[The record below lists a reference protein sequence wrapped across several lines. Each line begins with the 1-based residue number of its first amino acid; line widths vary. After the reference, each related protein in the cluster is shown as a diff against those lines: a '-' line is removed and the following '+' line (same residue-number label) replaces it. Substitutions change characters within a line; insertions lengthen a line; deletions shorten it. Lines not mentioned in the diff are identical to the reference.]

1 MRLLA
6 CVVSMMLTAG
16 IAAGQGGNLLDN
28 PNFDTGIDH
37 WTPVSDAQIFWEPSW
52 DFDGNPSSGSMLVIQ
67 VDGDADAAMS
77 LADCVPVE
85 GNREYFL
92 GGGFYVV
99 GSQPGTPHVIVSATL
114 FDGSDCTGSYLT
126 SPSTNNVALVDQWF
140 VKSTTQVIDPAAV
153 STMLRINVFNSTT
166 DAFEALVDSMF
177 IIKTQIFEDGFE
189 SSDTGYWSATA
200 PS

>member
-1 MRLLA
+1 MRILA
-6 CVVSMMLTAG
+6 CALPILLTAG

-37 WTPVSDAQIFWEPSW
+37 WTPASDAQIFWEPQW
-52 DFDGNPSSGSMLVIQ
+52 DYDGNPNSGSMLVIQ

-85 GNREYFL
+85 GNKEYFL

-99 GSQPGTPHVIVSATL
+99 GAQPGTPHVMVSAIL
-114 FDGSDCTGSYLT
+114 YDGPDCTGSYVS
-126 SPSTNNVALVDQWF
+126 SPSTNNIALVDQWF
-140 VKSTTQVIDPAAV
+140 MKSTTQVIGPAAV
-153 STMLRINVFNSTT
+153 SAILRINVFNSTT
-166 DAFEALVDSMF
+166 DAFEALADSMF
-177 IIKTQIFEDGFE
+177 IKKTHIFEDGFE
-189 SSDTGYWSATA
+189 SSNTDNWSTTV